1 MTALAYPQDLKSL
14 TSLRFIAAFWV
25 LLYHFKDHLALDLG
39 RWGLIADGYLG
50 VDLFFT
56 LSGFILAHVYLTQFE
71 GGRFGY
77 GGFLKNRIA
86 RVYPMH
92 LAALAAMIVLFA
104 GATALGAGVGSPDA
118 FKWSDL
124 PAHLFMVHAWGTTP
138 AVGWNFPS
146 WSISAEWAAYL
157 LFPLIAALVL
167 KAKRAAAWI
176 AAGALAFCLASF
188 AALDNLH
195 TLLPWVGNDFSQMTA
210 QIGAL
215 RILPSFLLGVA
226 LYAFGRATPA
236 PKSWA
241 WPIVL
246 ISVAW
251 IVAATSFGLW
261 EGLVWFGLGGLLYGL
276 AETSRYG
283 IDAPLGSRAFVF
295 LGAASYALYMIH
307 LPIDI
312 VWFHALERIGVT
324 ETSDILVRIGAVIGV
339 FVACIAAS
347 AAAYLVIEE
356 PARKW
361 IRNLELPRLA
371 LRRASTTPDPVRG

>member
-1 MTALAYPQDLKSL
+1 MTAPAYPQELKPL
-14 TSLRFIAAFWV
+14 TSLRFLAAFWV
-25 LLYHFKDHLALDLG
+25 LLYHFKGHLGLDLG

-56 LSGFILAHVYLTQFE
+56 LSGFILAHVYLTSLE

-104 GATALGAGVGSPDA
+104 GATAMGAGVGSPDA

-124 PAHLFMVHAWGTTP
+124 PAHLFMVHAWGTTA

-157 LFPLIAALVL
+157 LFPLIAALML
-167 KAKRAAAWI
+167 KAQRWAGAFAL
-176 AAGALAFCLASF
+176 GALALCLVSF
-188 AALDNLH
+188 AALNNLH
-195 TLLPWVGNDFSQMTA
+195 TVLPWVGNDFSQMTA

-226 LYAFGRATPA
+226 LYGFGRATPA

-241 WPIVL
+241 WPIVAA
-246 ISVAW
+246 SAGW
-251 IVAATSFGLW
+251 IVAVTSFGWW
-261 EGLVWFGLGGLLYGL
+261 EGLVWFGLAGVLYGL
-276 AETSRYG
+276 AETSRHG
-283 IDAPLGSRAFVF
+283 VDVPMSSRAFVF

-312 VWFHALERIGVT
+312 VWFHALERVGLT
-324 ETSDILVRIGAVIGV
+324 DASDLVLRASAVVGV

-347 AAAYLVIEE
+347 ALAYVWIEE
-356 PARKW
+356 PSRKW
-361 IRNLELPRLA
+361 IRKLELPSF
-371 LRRASTTPDPVRG
+371 RRAQLAQS